1 MSESEKNDKVTGA
14 ELLKLLGQLLEVPA
28 NVRGLHLTV
37 RMGEAPVVTWEQ
49 LPTRKADA

>member
-1 MSESEKNDKVTGA
+1 MSESKKNDKVTSA
-14 ELLKLLGQLLEVPA
+14 ELFDLLGQLLEVPA

-37 RMGEAPVVTWEQ
+37 RMGETPVVTWEQ